1 MDKFFPADDSQF
13 WLEPDYLLSLLVSF
27 TANKLNAEFGIT
39 LMVGGTIMTGTLVS
53 ERAYLQRLNELF
65 QTIVKNSLTNPTAD
79 DMAILEDTFGFEDM
93 AEDYYFESTDDAKED
108 EDDFDEDSA
117 FPPIRHLHLR
127 DPYVLYP
134 GSAMSFGESPLPV
147 IRLRLTAVNGWMP
160 GRVNVVDGMDDDF
173 EPPFPGNRIKQ

>member
-1 MDKFFPADDSQF
+1 MDKFFPPDDSQF

-39 LMVGGTIMTGTLVS
+39 LMVGGTMMTGTLVS

-65 QTIVKNSLTNPTAD
+65 QSIVRNAMPNPSAED
-79 DMAILEDTFGFEDM
+79 LAMMEDTFGFEDM
-93 AEDYYFESTDDAKED
+93 AEDYYYDPDADED
-108 EDDFDEDSA
+108 EEDDFDEDDS

-147 IRLRLTAVNGWMP
+147 IRLRLTAVSGWMP
-160 GRVNVVDGMDDDF
+160 GRVNVTDGLDDDF
-173 EPPFPGNRIKQ
+173 QPPFPGNRIKQ